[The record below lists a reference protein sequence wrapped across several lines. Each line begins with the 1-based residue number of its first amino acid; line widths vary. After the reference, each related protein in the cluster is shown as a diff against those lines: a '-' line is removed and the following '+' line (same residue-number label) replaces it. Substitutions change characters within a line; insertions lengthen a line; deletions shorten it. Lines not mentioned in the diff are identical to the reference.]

1 MQKHSF
7 GIRGLSVFLAILI
20 AVFVVPVSV
29 YADALESIGNDETVE
44 TPIEEENTA
53 LTRLS
58 AEVFEDTSLREG
70 NVKHFRL
77 ADGSYIAYAYGMPI
91 HTRGEDGL
99 WQDIDNTLTASGDS
113 YVTPGAR
120 VKFAKKITGNEA
132 LFTLHDGNRK
142 LTMSL
147 DGAIKK
153 TKGVAV
159 NTETQLDESADLLQ
173 KLTTLDKLTS
183 RITYYG
189 ILSGVDL
196 EYVVDGVNV
205 KENIIV
211 NEKQDAYTY
220 SFTLALNNLEATLL
234 PDGAVIIE
242 DADTGETVYTVP
254 APTVFDADGIA
265 APDGAAYYTL
275 TQSGNKS
282 YTLAVTVSADWMNS
296 ADRAFPV
303 TVDPPIYSSLPSQMQ
318 DTYIDSL
325 SPVVSNGNGAQLCVG
340 NTESGARE
348 YIGFWKMTSLPTIPD
363 QAVVVSGSLSLY
375 CVSFYTTFLPYLYIG
390 LYESERTFS
399 ESGTW
404 TTLAPTGDQ
413 SDTTK
418 MIDYNCLTEA
428 SENKFI
434 TWDITQA
441 AEKWYQNES
450 NNGIYLRAVNATNE
464 YVLFTSRENASN
476 RPYCEINY
484 RRINGIEKY
493 WTYSTQNASLAGI
506 GNIHMGTGKLSFT
519 FSTWSTEDGIM
530 PYTPYLVYNANQ
542 KDADWDAFCPEANLE
557 TNTGLG
563 WKLDSQQALF
573 RRNYYNECGETEAYF
588 VWLDADGTEHAFLP
602 HTTIPVK
609 LFTVTRTAL
618 A

>member
-1 MQKHSF
+1 MTVTHGQFKKETTMQKHSF

-58 AEVFEDTSLREG
+58 AEVFEDTSLREE

-153 TKGVAV
+153 TKGIAV

-275 TQSGNKS
+275 TQSGNK
-282 YTLAVTVSADWMNS
+282 
-296 ADRAFPV
+296 
-303 TVDPPIYSSLPSQMQ
+303 I
-318 DTYIDSL
+318 
-325 SPVVSNGNGAQLCVG
+325 
-340 NTESGARE
+340 
-348 YIGFWKMTSLPTIPD
+348 
-363 QAVVVSGSLSLY
+363 
-375 CVSFYTTFLPYLYIG
+375 
-390 LYESERTFS
+390 
-399 ESGTW
+399 
-404 TTLAPTGDQ
+404 
-413 SDTTK
+413 
-418 MIDYNCLTEA
+418 
-428 SENKFI
+428 
-434 TWDITQA
+434 
-441 AEKWYQNES
+441 
-450 NNGIYLRAVNATNE
+450 
-464 YVLFTSRENASN
+464 
-476 RPYCEINY
+476 
-484 RRINGIEKY
+484 
-493 WTYSTQNASLAGI
+493 
-506 GNIHMGTGKLSFT
+506 
-519 FSTWSTEDGIM
+519 
-530 PYTPYLVYNANQ
+530 
-542 KDADWDAFCPEANLE
+542 
-557 TNTGLG
+557 
-563 WKLDSQQALF
+563 
-573 RRNYYNECGETEAYF
+573 
-588 VWLDADGTEHAFLP
+588 
-602 HTTIPVK
+602 
-609 LFTVTRTAL
+609 
-618 A
+618 